1 MIKFIV
7 SLFWPFRKLIEWT
20 GVDYGQFISILKLK
34 LLMDNRRNTAFSSKR
49 GGETRNML
57 LMQSGMYVLFG
68 AILTGMLHVI
78 QSAFVFYFIIHSMV
92 MIFTAMLIISEFYA
106 ILFATSDNSL
116 IHSLP
121 VNGQTVNLARN
132 AHIFVYLFLLGFSL
146 SLVPMIMGAFRFG
159 IITLVVYIGSLALN
173 AAFTLFLT
181 NIMYL
186 GIMKLA
192 SGEKLKNLMM
202 YFQVAIAIFFMA
214 FYQYGIRLI
223 DNTDVFNMFLTIHWY
238 TFLLPQSWFAG
249 TIDAIATF
257 NWDLNHLIFV
267 ALTIV
272 MPLAAAI
279 ITSKYLT
286 PLFNKKLADLEQGDR
301 SAPVRKTSKV
311 GGRWSRTAAK
321 IFTRK
326 AEERASFTV
335 MWKMIGR
342 ERQFKLMLLPSIG
355 YILVLLPLM
364 FQGKN
369 MSSLETGKM
378 YLVLLYFPILISATL
393 ANAVLVGE
401 QKMSGWIFRSSPMGS
416 PAELF
421 RGIIKAGFIRFL
433 LPVYFIVSAV
443 VLFFWGPSKID
454 DIVIALLANYL
465 MTIIIYYYQ
474 TPRFPFSM
482 EKSAVQGGSNG
493 IRVMLSML
501 IVVFIALLHWGLLS
515 MPFHVSLLLIPLY
528 LTLIWYVDYRWVYT
542 RITWKEIDKN
552 TRY

>member
-1 MIKFIV
+1 MVKFIV
-7 SLFWPFRKLIEWT
+7 SLFWPFRRLIEWT
-20 GVDYGQFISILKLK
+20 GVDYGQFITILKLK

-49 GGETRNML
+49 GGEARNML
-57 LMQSGMYVLFG
+57 LMQSGLYALFG
-68 AILTGMLHVI
+68 AILTGMLQVI
-78 QSAFVFYFIIHSMV
+78 QSAFVFYFVIHSMV

-146 SLVPMIMGAFRFG
+146 SLIPMIMGAFRFG
-159 IITLVVYIGSLALN
+159 IVTLLVYTGSLALN

-223 DNTDVFNMFLTIHWY
+223 DNTDVFNMFVTIHWY

-249 TIDAIATF
+249 AIDAIATF

-286 PLFNKKLADLEQGDR
+286 PLFNKKLTDLEQGDR

-311 GGRWSRTAAK
+311 SGKWSRTAAK

-364 FQGKN
+364 FQGKH

-378 YLVLLYFPILISATL
+378 YLVLLYFPVLISATL

-401 QKMSGWIFRSSPMGS
+401 QKMSGWIFRSSPMNS

>member
-1 MIKFIV
+1 MVKFIV
-7 SLFWPFRKLIEWT
+7 SLFWPFRRLIEWT
-20 GVDYGQFISILKLK
+20 GVDYGQFITILKLK

-49 GGETRNML
+49 GGEARNML
-57 LMQSGMYVLFG
+57 LMQSGLYALFG
-68 AILTGMLHVI
+68 AILTGMLQVI
-78 QSAFVFYFIIHSMV
+78 QSAFVFYFVIHSMV

-146 SLVPMIMGAFRFG
+146 SLIPMIMGAFWFG
-159 IITLVVYIGSLALN
+159 IVTLVVYIGSLALN

-223 DNTDVFNMFLTIHWY
+223 DNTDVFNMFVTIHWY

-249 TIDAIATF
+249 AIDAIATF

-267 ALTIV
+267 TLTIF

-301 SAPVRKTSKV
+301 SAPVRKASKV
-311 GGRWSRTAAK
+311 SGKWSCTAAK

-364 FQGKN
+364 FQGKH

-378 YLVLLYFPILISATL
+378 YLVLLYFPVLISATL

-401 QKMSGWIFRSSPMGS
+401 QKMSGWIFRSSPMNS

-528 LTLIWYVDYRWVYT
+528 LTLIWYVDYKWVYT

>member
-1 MIKFIV
+1 MIRFIV
-7 SLFWPFRKLIEWT
+7 SLFLPFRKLIEWT
-20 GVDYGQFISILKLK
+20 GVDYGQFITVLKLK
-34 LLMDNRRNTAFSSKR
+34 LLMDNRRSTSFSSNR

-57 LMQSGMYVLFG
+57 MMQSGMFALFG
-68 AILTGMLHVI
+68 AVLTSILHVI
-78 QSAFVFYFIIHSMV
+78 QSAFVFYFAIHSMV

-132 AHIFVYLFLLGFSL
+132 AHIFVYLFLLGFSF
-146 SLVPMIMGAFRFG
+146 SLVPMIIGAFRFG
-159 IITLVVYIGSLALN
+159 IVTLLAYILSLALN

-186 GIMKLA
+186 GIMQLA
-192 SGEKLKNLMM
+192 SGEKLKSLMM
-202 YFQVAIAIFFMA
+202 YFQVAIAVFFMA

-223 DNTDVFNMFLTIHWY
+223 DNTDIFNVFLPIHWY
-238 TFLLPQSWFAG
+238 AFLLPQSWFAG
-249 TIDAIATF
+249 TIDAVATF
-257 NWDLNHLIFV
+257 NWDLNHLIFLV
-267 ALTIV
+267 LAIG

-286 PLFNKKLADLEQGDR
+286 PLFNQKLADMEQGDK
-301 SAPVRKTSKV
+301 SAVVRKTRQTHGK
-311 GGRWSRTAAK
+311 WSRTAAK
-321 IFTRK
+321 VFTRK

-364 FQGKN
+364 FQGKSIN
-369 MSSLETGKM
+369 NVVSGKL
-378 YLVLLYFPILISATL
+378 YIALLYFPILISSTL

-401 QKMSGWIFRSSPMGS
+401 QKMSGWIFRSSPMDS

-421 RGIIKAGFIRFL
+421 KGIIKAGFVRFL
-433 LPVYFIVSAV
+433 IPVYIILAAV
-443 VLFFWGPSKID
+443 VLFFWGFSKIS

-465 MTIIIYYYQ
+465 MSIVLFYYQ
-474 TPRFPFSM
+474 TPRFPFTL

-493 IRVMLSML
+493 LRVMLSML
-501 IVVFIALLHWGLLS
+501 IVVFIAMLHWGLLS
-515 MPFHVSLLLIPLY
+515 MPFHASLLLIPLY
-528 LTLIWYVDYRWVYT
+528 ITLIWYVDFRWVYS
-542 RITWKEIDKN
+542 RITWKEIDRY

>member
-34 LLMDNRRNTAFSSKR
+34 LLMDNRRNTAFSSRR

-57 LMQSGMYVLFG
+57 LIQGGTFALFG
-68 AILTGMLHVI
+68 AIITGVLHVI
-78 QSAFVFYFIIHSMV
+78 QSAFVFYFVIHSMV

-106 ILFATSDNSL
+106 ILFSTSDNSL

-132 AHIFVYLFLLGFSL
+132 AHIFVYLFLLGFSF
-146 SLVPMIMGAFRFG
+146 SLFPMINGAFKFG
-159 IITLVVYIGSLALN
+159 FASLLVYIVSLALN

-223 DNTDVFNMFLTIHWY
+223 DNTDIFNMFLTIHWY

-257 NWDLNHLIFV
+257 NWDLDHLIFV
-267 ALTIV
+267 ALTIA
-272 MPLAAAI
+272 MPLAAVI

-301 SAPVRKTSKV
+301 SAPVRKTRKV
-311 GGRWSRTAAK
+311 SGKWSRTVAK
-321 IFTRK
+321 VFTRN
-326 AEERASFTV
+326 AEERASFSV

-364 FQGKN
+364 FQGRN
-369 MSSLETGKM
+369 IGSLVSGKM
-378 YLVLLYFPILISATL
+378 YLVLLYFPIMISATL
-393 ANAVLVGE
+393 ANALSVGE
-401 QKMSGWIFRSSPMGS
+401 QKMSGWIFRSSPMNS

-421 RGIIKAGFIRFL
+421 RGIIKAGFVRFL
-433 LPVYFIVSAV
+433 LPVYILLSVV
-443 VLFFWGPSKID
+443 VLFFWGPSKIGD
-454 DIVIALLANYL
+454 VVIALLANYL

-482 EKSAVQGGSNG
+482 EKSAVQGGANG
-493 IRVMLSML
+493 LRVFLSMF
-501 IVVFIALLHWGLLS
+501 IVFLIALLHWGLLS
-515 MPFHVSLLLIPLY
+515 MSFHISLLLIPLY
-528 LTLIWYVDYRWVYT
+528 LTLIWYTDFRWVYG
-542 RITWKEIDKN
+542 RITWREVDKH

>member
-1 MIKFIV
+1 MIRFIV
-7 SLFWPFRKLIEWT
+7 SLFLPFRKLIEWT
-20 GVDYGQFISILKLK
+20 GVDYGQFITVLKLK
-34 LLMDNRRNTAFSSKR
+34 LLMDNRRSTSFSSNR

-57 LMQSGMYVLFG
+57 MMQSGMFALFG
-68 AILTGMLHVI
+68 AILTSILHVI
-78 QSAFVFYFIIHSMV
+78 QSAFVFYFAIHSMV

-132 AHIFVYLFLLGFSL
+132 AHIFVYLFLLGFSF
-146 SLVPMIMGAFRFG
+146 SLVPMIIGAFRFG
-159 IITLVVYIGSLALN
+159 IVTLLAYILSLALN

-186 GIMKLA
+186 GIMQLA
-192 SGEKLKNLMM
+192 SGEKLKSLMM
-202 YFQVAIAIFFMA
+202 YFQVAIAVFFMA

-223 DNTDVFNMFLTIHWY
+223 DNTDIFNVFLPIHWY
-238 TFLLPQSWFAG
+238 AFLLPQSWFAG
-249 TIDAIATF
+249 TIDAVATF
-257 NWDLNHLIFV
+257 NWDLNHLIFLV
-267 ALTIV
+267 LAIG

-286 PLFNKKLADLEQGDR
+286 PLFNQKLADMEQGDK
-301 SAPVRKTSKV
+301 SAVVRKTRQTHGK
-311 GGRWSRTAAK
+311 WSRTAAK
-321 IFTRK
+321 VFTRK

-364 FQGKN
+364 FQGKSIN
-369 MSSLETGKM
+369 NVVSGKL
-378 YLVLLYFPILISATL
+378 YIALLYFPILISSTL

-401 QKMSGWIFRSSPMGS
+401 QKMSGWIFRSSPTDS

-421 RGIIKAGFIRFL
+421 KGIIKAGFVRFL
-433 LPVYFIVSAV
+433 IPVYIILAAV
-443 VLFFWGPSKID
+443 VLFFWGFSKIS

-465 MTIIIYYYQ
+465 MSIVLFYYQ
-474 TPRFPFSM
+474 TPRFPFTL

-493 IRVMLSML
+493 LRVMLSML
-501 IVVFIALLHWGLLS
+501 IVVFIAMLHWGLLS
-515 MPFHVSLLLIPLY
+515 MPFHASLLLIPLY
-528 LTLIWYVDYRWVYT
+528 ITLIWYVDFRWVYS
-542 RITWKEIDKN
+542 RITWKEIDRY

>member
-7 SLFWPFRKLIEWT
+7 SLFLPFRKLIEWT
-20 GVDYGQFISILKLK
+20 GVDYGQFITILKLK
-34 LLMDNRRNTAFSSKR
+34 LLMDNRRSTSFSSNR

-57 LMQSGMYVLFG
+57 LMQSGVFALFG
-68 AILTGMLHVI
+68 AILTGLLHVI
-78 QSAFVFYFIIHSMV
+78 QSAFVFYFVIHSMV

-146 SLVPMIMGAFRFG
+146 SLFPMISGAFKFG
-159 IITLVVYIGSLALN
+159 LASLLVYVISLALN

-257 NWDLNHLIFV
+257 NWDLNHIIFL
-267 ALTIV
+267 ALTIG

-286 PLFNKKLADLEQGDR
+286 PLFNQKLADLEQGDK
-301 SAPVRKTSKV
+301 SSPVRRTRKT
-311 GGRWSRTAAK
+311 GGKWSRTAAK
-321 IFTRK
+321 VFTRK

-364 FQGKN
+364 FQGKGIN
-369 MSSLETGKM
+369 DVVSGKL
-378 YLVLLYFPILISATL
+378 YIALLYFPILISATL

-401 QKMSGWIFRSSPMGS
+401 QKMSGWIFRSSPMDS

-421 RGIIKAGFIRFL
+421 KGIIKAGFVRFL
-433 LPVYFIVSAV
+433 IPVYIILAAV
-443 VLFFWGPSKID
+443 VIFFWGPSKIG
-454 DIVIALLANYL
+454 DIVVALLANYL
-465 MTIIIYYYQ
+465 MSIILFYYQ
-474 TPRFPFSM
+474 TPRFPFTL

-493 IRVMLSML
+493 IRMMASMFL
-501 IVVFIALLHWGLLS
+501 VLLIALLHYGLIS
-515 MPFHVSLLLIPLY
+515 YNVRASLLLIPFY
-528 LTLIWYVDYRWVYT
+528 VALIWYVDFKWVYS
-542 RITWKEIDKN
+542 RITWKEIDRN
-552 TRY
+552 NRY

>member
-1 MIKFIV
+1 MVKFIV
-7 SLFWPFRKLIEWT
+7 SLFWPFRRLIEWT
-20 GVDYGQFISILKLK
+20 GVDYGQFITILKLK

-49 GGETRNML
+49 GGEARNML
-57 LMQSGMYVLFG
+57 LMQSGLYALFG
-68 AILTGMLHVI
+68 AILTGMLQVI
-78 QSAFVFYFIIHSMV
+78 QSAFVFYFVIHSMV

-223 DNTDVFNMFLTIHWY
+223 DNTDVFNMFVTVHWY

-249 TIDAIATF
+249 TIDAIATS

-267 ALTIV
+267 ALTIG

-279 ITSKYLT
+279 ITGKYLT

-301 SAPVRKTSKV
+301 SSPVRKTSKV
-311 GGRWSRTAAK
+311 SGRWSRTAAK

-364 FQGKN
+364 FQGKH
-369 MSSLETGKM
+369 MSSLGTSQM
-378 YLVLLYFPILISATL
+378 YLVLLYFPVLISATL

-401 QKMSGWIFRSSPMGS
+401 QKMSGWIFRSSPMNS

-454 DIVIALLANYL
+454 DIAIALLANYL

>member
-1 MIKFIV
+1 
-7 SLFWPFRKLIEWT
+7 
-20 GVDYGQFISILKLK
+20 
-34 LLMDNRRNTAFSSKR
+34 MDNRRSTSFSSSR

-57 LMQSGMYVLFG
+57 LMQSGMFALFG
-68 AILTGMLHVI
+68 AILTGILYVI
-78 QSAFVFYFIIHSMV
+78 QSAFVFYFVIHSMV

-132 AHIFVYLFLLGFSL
+132 AHIFVYLFLLGFSF
-146 SLVPMIMGAFRFG
+146 SLVPMFIGAFRFG
-159 IITLVVYIGSLALN
+159 IATLLVYIVSLALN

-257 NWDLNHLIFV
+257 NWDLNHLIFL
-267 ALTIV
+267 ALTIG

-279 ITSKYLT
+279 VTSKYLT
-286 PLFNKKLADLEQGDR
+286 PLFNQKLADLEQGDK
-301 SAPVRKTSKV
+301 SSVVRKTRK
-311 GGRWSRTAAK
+311 GGGKWSRTAAK

-326 AEERASFTV
+326 AEERASFIF

-364 FQGKN
+364 FQGKGMN
-369 MSSLETGKM
+369 DVTSGKL
-378 YLVLLYFPILISATL
+378 YIALLYFPILISATL

-401 QKMSGWIFRSSPMGS
+401 QKMSGWIFRSSPMDS

-421 RGIIKAGFIRFL
+421 KGIIKAGFIRFL
-433 LPVYFIVSAV
+433 IPVYIILAAV
-443 VLFFWGPSKID
+443 VIFFWGPSKIG

-465 MTIIIYYYQ
+465 MSIILFYYQ
-474 TPRFPFSM
+474 APRFPFTM
-482 EKSAVQGGSNG
+482 EKSAVQGGSNAL
-493 IRVMLSML
+493 RMMVSMFL
-501 IVVFIALLHWGLLS
+501 VLLIALLHYGLISYNLRA
-515 MPFHVSLLLIPLY
+515 SLLLIPFY
-528 LTLIWYVDYRWVYT
+528 VALIWYVDFKWVYS
-542 RITWKEIDKN
+542 RITWKEVDRN
-552 TRY
+552 NRY

>member
-7 SLFWPFRKLIEWT
+7 SLFWPFRRLIEWT
-20 GVDYGQFISILKLK
+20 GVDYGQFITILKLK

-49 GGETRNML
+49 GGEARNML
-57 LMQSGMYVLFG
+57 LMQSGLYVLFG
-68 AILTGMLHVI
+68 AILTGMLQVI
-78 QSAFVFYFIIHSMV
+78 HSAFVFYFFIHSMV

-159 IITLVVYIGSLALN
+159 VITLVVYIASLALN

-186 GIMKLA
+186 GIMQLA

-249 TIDAIATF
+249 TIAAIATF
-257 NWDLNHLIFV
+257 NWDLNHLIFL
-267 ALTIV
+267 ALTLA

-311 GGRWSRTAAK
+311 SGKWSRTVAR

-342 ERQFKLMLLPSIG
+342 ERQFKLTLLPSIG

-364 FQGKN
+364 FQGKH
-369 MSSLETGKM
+369 MSSLETSKM
-378 YLVLLYFPILISATL
+378 YLALLYFPVLISATL

-401 QKMSGWIFRSSPMGS
+401 QKMSGWIFRSSPMNS

-421 RGIIKAGFIRFL
+421 RGII
-433 LPVYFIVSAV
+433 SAV
-443 VLFFWGPSKID
+443 DPK
-454 DIVIALLANYL
+454 
-465 MTIIIYYYQ
+465 
-474 TPRFPFSM
+474 
-482 EKSAVQGGSNG
+482 
-493 IRVMLSML
+493 
-501 IVVFIALLHWGLLS
+501 
-515 MPFHVSLLLIPLY
+515 
-528 LTLIWYVDYRWVYT
+528 
-542 RITWKEIDKN
+542 
-552 TRY
+552 